1 MRISRQLGWAW
12 LAIFLAWAASA
23 GAAEPFPSHPMR
35 IVVPFA
41 AGGAVDVL
49 ARIAGQALGEALGQS
64 VVVENRTGA
73 GGNVGG
79 EAVAKAAPDGYT
91 MLLATTGLLTVNPTI
106 YHTMPFSPSRD
117 LTPVARLATVPNLM
131 VITPD
136 LPIHTVAEFIA
147 YAKARPGKVFFGS
160 PGSGTG
166 IHLSGELFNLMAG
179 VEMVH
184 APYRGSAPALADL
197 MAGAVQVMFDNMP
210 SALPLARS
218 GRLRALAVTT
228 ATRAPALPDV
238 PTLAE
243 SGLPDYE
250 TSAWFGIMVPVATP
264 PEIVATLGQAF
275 DRVMRLPDVEQR
287 LAELGAQSTPDTP
300 AEFAAFI
307 AVETTKWSKLA
318 RDAHVTVE

>member
-1 MRISRQLGWAW
+1 MLASKQLGWAW
-12 LAIFLAWAASA
+12 LAVCLVWAAGA
-23 GAAEPFPSHPMR
+23 AAAEPFPSHPMR

-49 ARIAGQALGEALGQS
+49 ARIAGQQLGAALGQP
-64 VVVENRTGA
+64 VVIENRTGA
-73 GGNVGG
+73 GGNIGG
-79 EAVAKAAPDGYT
+79 DAVAKAAPDGYT

-106 YHTMPFSPSRD
+106 YHAMPFSPSRD
-117 LTPVARLATVPNLM
+117 LAPVARLATVPNLM
-131 VITPD
+131 VINPD
-136 LPIHTVAEFIA
+136 LPVHTVAEFIA

>member
-1 MRISRQLGWAW
+1 MRISKHLGWAW
-12 LAIFLAWAASA
+12 LAACLAWSDAR
-23 GAAEPFPSHPMR
+23 AAEPFPSHPMR

-49 ARIAGQALGEALGQS
+49 ARISGQQLGEALGQP

-79 EAVAKAAPDGYT
+79 EAVAKAPPDGYT

-106 YHTMPFSPSRD
+106 YRTMPFSPSRD
-117 LTPVARLATVPNLM
+117 LAPVARLATVPNLM
-131 VITPD
+131 VINPD
-136 LPIHTVAEFIA
+136 LPVHTVAEFIA

-197 MAGAVQVMFDNMP
+197 MAGQIQVMFDNMP

-228 ATRAPALPDV
+228 AKRAPALPDV

-243 SGLPDYE
+243 SGLPGYE
-250 TSAWFGIMVPVATP
+250 TSAWFGIMVPAATP
-264 PEIVATLGQAF
+264 HEIVTTLGQAF
-275 DRVMRLPDVEQR
+275 DRVMRLLDVEQR
-287 LAELGAQSTPDTP
+287 LAELGAEPTPDTP

-307 AVETTKWSKLA
+307 AAETTKWSKLA